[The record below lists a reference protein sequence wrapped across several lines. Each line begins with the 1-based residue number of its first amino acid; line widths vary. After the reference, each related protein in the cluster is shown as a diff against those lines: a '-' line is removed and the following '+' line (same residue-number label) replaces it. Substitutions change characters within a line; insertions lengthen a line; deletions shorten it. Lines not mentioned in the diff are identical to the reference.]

1 MIGQLIVIDGTD
13 GSGKKTQSK
22 LLIERFKKEGRNAV
36 YFDFPR
42 HGMPSAALVD
52 EYLNGKF
59 GTADEVN
66 PYAASIFFAVD
77 RFAGA
82 PDIRKVLV
90 QGDIVVCDRYVSA
103 NMGHQAGKIHD
114 LVEREKYLDWLDNLE
129 FGPIFNIP
137 RPDINILL
145 FVPAHIGQELVD
157 KKDQREYLGEKKRD
171 IHENDITHLNH
182 AASAF
187 LYVAK
192 KYNWIVIDC
201 APNDVM
207 LSIEEIHEM
216 IWEKVKYLI

>member
-1 MIGQLIVIDGTD
+1 MLGQLIVIDGTD

-114 LVEREKYLDWLDNLE
+114 IVERDKYLEWLDNLE
-129 FGPIFNIP
+129 FGPIFSIP

-145 FVPAHIGQELVD
+145 FVPTHIGQQLVD
-157 KKDQREYLGEKKRD
+157 KKDQRQYLGEKKRD
-171 IHENDITHLNH
+171 IHENDMTHLND

>member
-22 LLIERFKKEGRNAV
+22 LLIEHFKKEGRSAI

-42 HGMPSAALVD
+42 HGMPSAAMVD
-52 EYLNGKF
+52 EYLNGAF
-59 GTADEVN
+59 GSAGEVN
-66 PYAASIFFAVD
+66 PYAASIFYAID
-77 RFAGA
+77 RFAAA
-82 PDIRKVLV
+82 PEIRKVLAD
-90 QGDIVVCDRYVSA
+90 GDIAVCDRYVSA

-114 LVEREKYLDWLDNLE
+114 LEKREKYLEWLENLE

-145 FVPAHIGQELVD
+145 YVPTIIGQQLVD
-157 KKDQREYLGEKKRD
+157 KKDQRKYLGEKKRD
-171 IHENDITHLNH
+171 IHEDDKTHLDD

-192 KYNWIVIDC
+192 KYNWIVIQC
-201 APNDVM
+201 APNNVM

-216 IWEKVKYLI
+216 IWDKVKHLV